1 MAPITDVREISRIG
15 YGFMASRALFAA
27 LDADVFGCLAGGPK
41 TLDAIAAD
49 LGLAAG
55 RLGALLTA
63 CVGLG
68 LLTREGERYANAP
81 ASATYLVRT
90 SPAYFGDYFRFQ
102 VSRQI
107 YPTLMHLDAALRG
120 ERVDFYSQLRD
131 PEEARAFTIAQHSG
145 SLGPAHVVAKLVDLA
160 GARRLL
166 DVAGGSGAFSIVLCE
181 RTAGLTST
189 IIDFPS
195 VAAVG
200 RGLGAR
206 ARTGRSHHV
215 RRGRRARRG
224 VADGQRRG
232 ADVVSALGG
241 ERGGDR
247 RVARPRLQGPASGGS
262 AARSRLHG
270 GRRSLGSAAGRPLA
284 TQRDHHRR
292 GRGDAHPGVAQAHGA
307 QCRVRRVRG
316 DAGGAGHHAPS
327 VRTAVTR
334 W

>member
-1 MAPITDVREISRIG
+1 MAPITDVRDISRIG

-27 LDADVFGCLAGGPK
+27 LDADVFGRLANGPK
-41 TLDAIAAD
+41 TLQALADD
-49 LGLAAG
+49 LGLAPG

-68 LLTREGERYANAP
+68 LLTREGDRYANAP
-81 ASATYLVRT
+81 ASASYLVRT

-120 ERVDFYSQLRD
+120 ERVDFYAQLRD

-181 RTAGLTST
+181 RTPGLTAT

-200 RGLGAR
+200 RELVRQHGLGDRITFVEGDAR
-206 ARTGRSHHV
+206 HVAWSLDVDVVLMSYLLSAVSETATQGLLSRAYKALRPGGRLLIHDFMVDDDHSGPPLAALWLLNAITIDADV
-215 RRGRRARRG
+215 AALTPAWLTNAVESAGFDGCDVTPVVPGTTRLLSARR
-224 VADGQRRG
+224 
-232 ADVVSALGG
+232 
-241 ERGGDR
+241 
-247 RVARPRLQGPASGGS
+247 
-262 AARSRLHG
+262 
-270 GRRSLGSAAGRPLA
+270 
-284 TQRDHHRR
+284 
-292 GRGDAHPGVAQAHGA
+292 
-307 QCRVRRVRG
+307 
-316 DAGGAGHHAPS
+316 
-327 VRTAVTR
+327 
-334 W
+334 